1 MDDTICFIKIEH
13 VEYILLLLNGFDNNI
28 EFTFEEEN
36 DDVLPFLDVLI
47 DTDSIIQSKQSEKL
61 QIMTFIWIG
70 TPLPHIPGN
79 EELWRHLWN
88 VYIVCSTEDFLDKEL
103 KYLEKVF
110 HENNDYPKYIIK
122 QIPKQS
128 PDQYNEQELDMI
140 KRNFNLNEVVE

>member
-1 MDDTICFIKIEH
+1 MERPCPTYLETRNFEDTCGM
-13 VEYILLLLNGFDNNI
+13 YI
-28 EFTFEEEN
+28 
-36 DDVLPFLDVLI
+36 
-47 DTDSIIQSKQSEKL
+47 
-61 QIMTFIWIG
+61 
-70 TPLPHIPGN
+70 
-79 EELWRHLWN
+79 
-88 VYIVCSTEDFLDKEL
+88 YIVCSTEDFLDKEL

>member
-61 QIMTFIWIG
+61 QIMTFI
-70 TPLPHIPGN
+70 
-79 EELWRHLWN
+79 
-88 VYIVCSTEDFLDKEL
+88 
-103 KYLEKVF
+103 
-110 HENNDYPKYIIK
+110 
-122 QIPKQS
+122 
-128 PDQYNEQELDMI
+128 
-140 KRNFNLNEVVE
+140 

>member
-1 MDDTICFIKIEH
+1 MNWNALAPHTWKRGTLKTL
-13 VEYILLLLNGFDNNI
+13 VECI
-28 EFTFEEEN
+28 
-36 DDVLPFLDVLI
+36 
-47 DTDSIIQSKQSEKL
+47 
-61 QIMTFIWIG
+61 
-70 TPLPHIPGN
+70 
-79 EELWRHLWN
+79 
-88 VYIVCSTEDFLDKEL
+88 YIVCSTEDFLDKEL